1 MWKKIIFLL
10 AISTAAQS
18 NEHENLVNS
27 SGDIVGQIDRAIQ
40 LVGAATEY
48 SSHGT
53 GWSDGTLSST
63 AHISTEQLD
72 AYNAALTAYAES
84 YQPYGSV
91 QAALQEK
98 AQEHLTTM
106 NESIETFAEVVVEMS
121 SAIQL
126 NEKLSEADTPDDRAE
141 VQTFVQDNQEML
153 VITQEQ
159 TEEFNQAT
167 DDIETNANAA
177 AVYLAVAE
185 SSAAEFLQTTIE
197 DKNMHSDDV
206 TLFYDANQQ
215 WVQMGYNTTRDL
227 TIVALTG
234 DNDYGLDLYVSEAD
248 VLAAGIESE
257 FYATSPIGLGYD
269 CFFDLECE

>member
-185 SSAAEFLQTTIE
+185 SGAAEFLQTTIE